1 MTTVTNTHSVSHS
14 LGLIA
19 APLRLVHSVG
29 RRIRQRREM
38 NRLLS
43 FPDYL
48 LKDVGVQRHDI
59 QRQAVRSLWHE

>member
-1 MTTVTNTHSVSHS
+1 MTTQIGTHTSAHT

-19 APLRLVHSVG
+19 APLHFVHGVA
-29 RRIRQRREM
+29 RRFRQRREM

-43 FPDYL
+43 MPDYL

-59 QRQAVRSLWHE
+59 QREAVRSLWHE